1 MINLVGDSDS
11 DINVFSSVI
20 QNLLVSLYTLVLYEK
35 TRIVIFVH
43 IYFIFNSDIKKSRR
57 TIVGPCLCF
66 VAWEYK
72 FVS

>member
-1 MINLVGDSDS
+1 MINLIGDSDS
-11 DINVFSSVI
+11 DIYVCSSVI

-43 IYFIFNSDIKKSRR
+43 IYFIFNSDIKKSTR
-57 TIVGPCLCF
+57 TIVGASLCF
-66 VAWEYK
+66 VAREYK

>member
-11 DINVFSSVI
+11 DIYVCSSVI

-57 TIVGPCLCF
+57 TIVGASLCF
-66 VAWEYK
+66 VAREYK

>member
-11 DINVFSSVI
+11 DIYVFSSVI

-57 TIVGPCLCF
+57 TIVGASLCF
-66 VAWEYK
+66 VAREYK

>member
-11 DINVFSSVI
+11 DIYVCSSVI

-43 IYFIFNSDIKKSRR
+43 IYFLFNSDIKKSRR
-57 TIVGPCLCF
+57 TIVGASLCF
-66 VAWEYK
+66 VAREYK

>member
-11 DINVFSSVI
+11 DIYVFSSVI

-57 TIVGPCLCF
+57 AIVGASLCF
-66 VAWEYK
+66 VAREYK

>member
-1 MINLVGDSDS
+1 MFNLVGDSDS
-11 DINVFSSVI
+11 DIYVFSSVI

-57 TIVGPCLCF
+57 TIVGASLCF
-66 VAWEYK
+66 VAREYK

>member
-11 DINVFSSVI
+11 DIYVCSSVI

-57 TIVGPCLCF
+57 TIVGASPCF
-66 VAWEYK
+66 VAREYK

>member
-1 MINLVGDSDS
+1 MVGDSDS
-11 DINVFSSVI
+11 DIYVFSSVI

-57 TIVGPCLCF
+57 TIVGASLCF
-66 VAWEYK
+66 VAREYK

>member
-11 DINVFSSVI
+11 DIYVFSSVI

-57 TIVGPCLCF
+57 TNVGASLCF
-66 VAWEYK
+66 VAREYK